1 MNDLIYIVDLHNET
15 VECKVQHCKRDFM
28 RITDKILSQYPE
40 YIRYFY
46 KFIAAYRCESMIK
59 DEYIGKSVCSQADT
73 FNERYGKDIART
85 KAIIKR
91 ENAFQE
97 TLEKI
102 FEDIELLADI
112 NISIDRER
120 ENVLDKH
127 NDNMCALLENE
138 KSLAAI
144 RGYDKD
150 DEYGIKDNIDLNRDY
165 TPHCCSLCGK
175 TFLNYTDD
183 KDYSEIERSWWL
195 IELSNGNVIEVC
207 ASCLDAI
214 EKLSD

>member
-1 MNDLIYIVDLHNET
+1 MNDLIYTVDYVT
-15 VECKVQHCKRDFM
+15 KITECKVQDCKRDFM
-28 RITDKILSQYPE
+28 RITEKILSQYPE
-40 YIRYFY
+40 YIRPFY
-46 KFIAAYRCESMIK
+46 NFIAHYRCEAMIK
-59 DEYIGKSVCSQADT
+59 DEYVGKSVCSSADT

-97 TLEKI
+97 TLEAI
-102 FEDIELLADI
+102 YEDIATLADI
-112 NISIDRER
+112 NISIDREH
-120 ENVLDKH
+120 VLDKH
-127 NDNMCALLENE
+127 IDNMCALLENE

-175 TFLNYTDD
+175 TFVNYTDD
-183 KDYSEIERSWWL
+183 AAYEINEESWK
-195 IELSNGNVIEVC
+195 VIETNEGTKIEMCPMC
-207 ASCLDAI
+207 AEVIATLCNN
-214 EKLSD
+214 